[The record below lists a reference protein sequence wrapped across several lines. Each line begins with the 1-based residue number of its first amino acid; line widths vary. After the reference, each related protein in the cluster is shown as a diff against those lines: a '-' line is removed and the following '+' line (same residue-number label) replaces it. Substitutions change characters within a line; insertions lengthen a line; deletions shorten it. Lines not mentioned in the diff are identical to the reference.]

1 MTTGVRDA
9 GRRCV
14 CRPVASVPILTARA
28 LRAIRLSIAA
38 KSVGRSVPISSYLK
52 SVREKVGHDLL
63 MMTAVSISIFDAEG
77 RLLLGRDSEMD
88 RWSLPGGGVDPNEQ
102 PADAAVRECFEETGL
117 LVRLD
122 QLIGVFGGPEF
133 LIHYPNG
140 DVTYYTT
147 AAFRGTIVGGAHAP
161 MDGEFSELGYFSRSD
176 CDSLDMSPSSRI
188 ISSEAFAAANQPYFA
203 PATWTPE
210 KAD

>member
-1 MTTGVRDA
+1 MRSNHNRFQGVD
-9 GRRCV
+9 
-14 CRPVASVPILTARA
+14 
-28 LRAIRLSIAA
+28 
-38 KSVGRSVPISSYLK
+38 RSMAISSYLK

-63 MMTAVSISIFDAEG
+63 MMTAVSISIFDVEG

-133 LIHYPNG
+133 LIRYPNG

-147 AAFRGTIVGGAHAP
+147 AAFRGAIVGGAHAP
-161 MDGEFSELGYFSRSD
+161 VDGEFSKLGYFSRSE

-188 ISSEAFAAANQPYFA
+188 ISRQAFAAANQPYFA
-203 PATWTPE
+203 PATWMPG

>member
-1 MTTGVRDA
+1 M
-9 GRRCV
+9 
-14 CRPVASVPILTARA
+14 
-28 LRAIRLSIAA
+28 
-38 KSVGRSVPISSYLK
+38 PISSYLK

-63 MMTAVSISIFDAEG
+63 TMTAVSISVFDAEG
-77 RLLLGRDSEMD
+77 RLLLGRDAEMD
-88 RWSLPGGGVDPNEQ
+88 RWTLPGGGIDPNEQ

-117 LVRLD
+117 LVKLD
-122 QLIGVFGGPEF
+122 ALIGVFGGPEF

-147 AAFRGTIVGGAHAP
+147 AAFRGAIVGGSHEP
-161 MDGEFSELGYFSRSD
+161 MDGEFSELRYFNRSE

-188 ISSEAFAAANQPYFA
+188 ISRQAFAAANQPYFVT
-203 PATWTPE
+203 ATWTPG